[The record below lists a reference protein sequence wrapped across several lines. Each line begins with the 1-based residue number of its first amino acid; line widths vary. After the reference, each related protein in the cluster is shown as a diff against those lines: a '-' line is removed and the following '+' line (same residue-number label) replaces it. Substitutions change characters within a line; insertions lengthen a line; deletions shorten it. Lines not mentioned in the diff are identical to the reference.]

1 LILLALRLALRLLY
15 YAAMTLGLAILLVSG
30 AFLCAHGQQQAAV
43 LPEEINVNARYTVE
57 GIDISGTSESRMSKS
72 LREDMHRL
80 VGAKLNPE
88 MLDDLARR
96 IRDELHVSSVY
107 RRVVRGAAP
116 DHVRVLLYVAHRKTE
131 FEAYVPK
138 FVYQSAQGFS
148 GRVEGSFTA
157 EHNTVAVSL
166 VSDGDEL
173 AERYTG
179 ITARFENGNLG
190 TDRLRLRFQFA
201 SFQEDW
207 NASTASA
214 MNSADN
220 QVGSLYRA
228 RQQFAPTLVFAI
240 AKPLTLSAGTDF
252 ELLQGETSAARNQAA
267 NAATITLRYRRRL
280 ESSGPYEQDVDAS
293 YSLRAAT
300 RALASDYVYMRHR
313 WDFTYLLARGRHH
326 LTERILAG
334 RLDGRAPLYE
344 GYILGNSSLL
354 RGWNKYD
361 LDPLGAD
368 RLVYNSIEYRYGLV
382 EAFYDCGAA
391 WNRGEPAEV
400 KHSLG
405 LGLRKGVFSV
415 AMAVPLRDGHFT
427 PMLMVG
433 MNY

>member
-1 LILLALRLALRLLY
+1 
-15 YAAMTLGLAILLVSG
+15 MTRALAILLISG
-30 AFLCAHGQQQAAV
+30 AFLCARGQQQAAL
-43 LPEEINVNARYTVE
+43 LPDETNVNARYTVE

-72 LREDMHRL
+72 LREDLHRL
-80 VGAKLNPE
+80 VGAKFNPE

-96 IRDELHVSSVY
+96 IRDELHVRSVHL
-107 RRVVRGAAP
+107 RVVKGFAP
-116 DHVRVLLYVAHRKTE
+116 DHVRVLLYVAHRKAE

-148 GRVEGSFTA
+148 GRVEGALTA
-157 EHNTVAVSL
+157 EHNTLAVSL

-179 ITARFENGNLG
+179 IMARFENNSLG

-207 NASTASA
+207 NASTLNA
-214 MNSADN
+214 MPAANS
-220 QVGSLYRA
+220 QVGNLYSA

-267 NAATITLRYRRRL
+267 NAAVITLRYRRRL
-280 ESSGPYEQDVDAS
+280 EGSGPYEQDVDAG

-300 RALASDYVYMRHR
+300 RALGSDYVYVRHR
-313 WDFTYLLARGRHH
+313 WDFTYLLTRGRHR
-326 LTERILAG
+326 LTERVVAG
-334 RLDGRAPLYE
+334 RIDGRAPLYE
-344 GYILGNSSLL
+344 RYILGNSSLL

-368 RLVYNSIEYRYGLV
+368 RLVYNSIEYRYGLL
-382 EAFYDCGAA
+382 EAFYDCGAV

-415 AMAVPLRDGHFT
+415 AMAVPLKDGHFT